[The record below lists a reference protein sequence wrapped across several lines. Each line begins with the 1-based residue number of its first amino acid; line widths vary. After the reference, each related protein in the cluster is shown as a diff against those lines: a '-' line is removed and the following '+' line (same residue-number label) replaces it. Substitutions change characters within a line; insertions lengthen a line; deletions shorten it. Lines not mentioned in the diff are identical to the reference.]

1 MRTNITR
8 TSTRL
13 TLVLTLTGALF
24 AAGCGNQGAQDSI
37 GTKPGAGDT
46 SSPTAGRAQEVAD
59 AWDGSKAAETWREGY
74 YPMGDWVSPPAGGFH
89 GAYDKRA
96 YSLENYVLGGELPI
110 TTPEKGEVKW
120 AGGDSLVRP
129 LLDARQTYTALNRSS
144 SPEEPHLTVT
154 GARLGET
161 TIATSRGPATV
172 PAWLFTLEGYD
183 EPLRRAALR
192 PSELPPSPIGRIG
205 DDVPT
210 ELAELPQ
217 LLQVSE
223 DGRTLT
229 VSATHGSCD
238 DGPRVKAHETDGS
251 VVLEA
256 TVAYVE
262 SDLPCTADMHYKK
275 VTVELERPLGDRV
288 LLDAVTG
295 RPVPYGRP
303 NSASPSWS

>member
-1 MRTNITR
+1 MHTPTTR

-13 TLVLTLTGALF
+13 ALVLALTGALF
-24 AAGCGNQGAQDSI
+24 AAGCGSERAADSI
-37 GTKPGAGDT
+37 GTKPSAGDT

-59 AWDGSKAAETWREGY
+59 AWDGSKAAGTWREGY

-89 GAYDKRA
+89 SAYDKRA
-96 YSLENYVLGGELPI
+96 YSLENYVLGGELPT
-110 TTPEKGEVKW
+110 TTPETGKVKW
-120 AGGDSLVRP
+120 AGGGSLVRP
-129 LLDARQTYTALNRSS
+129 LLDARQTYTALSRNS
-144 SPEEPHLTVT
+144 SPGDPHLTVT
-154 GARLGET
+154 GAELGAA

-183 EPLRRAALR
+183 EPLRRVALR

-210 ELAELPQ
+210 ELGALPQ
-217 LLQVSE
+217 LLEVSE

-229 VSATHGSCD
+229 VLASHGSCD

-251 VVLEA
+251 VVLSA
-256 TVAYVE
+256 TVAHVE

-288 LLDAVTG
+288 PLDAVTG
-295 RPVPYGRP
+295 LPVPYGGP
-303 NSASPSWS
+303 DSASPSWS